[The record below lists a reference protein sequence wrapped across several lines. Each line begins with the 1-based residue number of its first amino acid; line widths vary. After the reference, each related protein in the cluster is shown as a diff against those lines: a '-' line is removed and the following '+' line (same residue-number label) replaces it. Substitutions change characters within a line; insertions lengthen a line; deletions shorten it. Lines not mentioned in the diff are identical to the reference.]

1 MLQENTMSARS
12 WLITIAGA
20 SLLVAGAAAQQPAP
34 QPTQQPPAT
43 ATQTKKA
50 GGEKI
55 YGYDLLTEQ
64 ERSAYHA
71 QMRAA
76 KTEQERE
83 RVRSE
88 HRELVQQRA
97 REKGVDV
104 KGMAYGPGPGAG
116 AGPGKGGG
124 AAAKGK

>member
-1 MLQENTMSARS
+1 LISQEKTMRARS
-12 WLITIAGA
+12 GLITIAGA
-20 SLLVAGAAAQQPAP
+20 LLLAAGAMAQQPTP
-34 QPTQQPPAT
+34 QPTQQQPAT
-43 ATQTKKA
+43 ATPQKKA

-55 YGYDLLTEQ
+55 HGYDLLSEQ

-71 QMRAA
+71 QMRTA

-83 RVRSE
+83 RIRSE

-97 REKGVDV
+97 KEKGVDV

-116 AGPGKGGG
+116 AGKGGG
-124 AAAKGK
+124 AAAKGR